1 MGGSHW
7 LPGRASHSH
16 APLPCLTA
24 GNPVL
29 ATLSSSLTR
38 TLPLPS
44 LQFKDAWY
52 DTPAVGHK
60 QEDVA
65 CSARDTGL
73 FELAR

>member
-1 MGGSHW
+1 M
-7 LPGRASHSH
+7 
-16 APLPCLTA
+16 
-24 GNPVL
+24 L